1 LPKCLNAEAED
12 QLRRLLFCLALI
24 FVSPGPAV
32 AADDATR
39 ALRVGL
45 TPGLLNDQHRV
56 LADLRS
62 YLIRALGR
70 RVDIVLR
77 DSYRETMDLLRLK
90 QLDFAWICDYPYLYL
105 KSEVRLL
112 AVPVNNGKP
121 LYRSYIIVPATDTR
135 SKSLGDLKGTV
146 FAFADPYSN
155 TGYLYPRYALTKRSA
170 DPNAFFGRTFFTWSH
185 RGVVEAVATGLAQGG
200 AVDSYVWDALAE
212 LRPELT
218 GRTRIVE
225 RSPEFGF
232 PPLVAHRSVSDADF
246 RAMQRMLL
254 DMPSSPHGA
263 EILRQFRL
271 DGFVEGSPK
280 LYDGVAA
287 MMRAF
292 GEQ

>member
-1 LPKCLNAEAED
+1 MRKLTTFLV
-12 QLRRLLFCLALI
+12 LIALS
-24 FVSPGPAV
+24 VCV
-32 AADDATR
+32 AAADEAR
-39 ALRVGL
+39 RPLRVGL
-45 TPGLLNDQHRV
+45 TPAFLHDQHR
-56 LADLRS
+56 LLTYWRS
-62 YLIRALGR
+62 HMELTLGR
-70 RVDIVLR
+70 NVEFVVR
-77 DSYRETMDLLRLK
+77 DSYSETMDLLRLEK
-90 QLDFAWICDYPYLYL
+90 LDFAWICDYPYLRL
-105 KSEVRLL
+105 KREVRLL
-112 AVPVNNGKP
+112 AVPVYRGKP
-121 LYRSYIIVPATDTR
+121 LYRSYIIVPATDNR
-135 SKSLGDLKGTV
+135 SKSLDDLRGTV